1 MALERVTGTVEARA
15 HKSVRRVSV
24 PGRKRQRPDVRQGL
38 LRKMAPES
46 LKCVCVYCGSS
57 QGVNE
62 SYSIAAQQLGS
73 ELAKRQM
80 ALVYGGGSVGL
91 MGKVAAAASSYGA
104 LVTGIIPKSLEPEH
118 ISGTTPGQVIVTES
132 MHERKTQMAARADA
146 FIALPGGLGTLE
158 ELFEIAT
165 WRQLG
170 YHQKPI
176 GLLNTGGFFDPLL
189 AFLDNTVAEGF
200 VSFETRS
207 YFIVETRVSNLL
219 DKLQGQLR
227 SSTS

>member
-1 MALERVTGTVEARA
+1 ME
-15 HKSVRRVSV
+15 
-24 PGRKRQRPDVRQGL
+24 
-38 LRKMAPES
+38 PEG
-46 LKCVCVYCGSS
+46 LKCVCVYCGSL
-57 QGVNE
+57 QGRTE

-73 ELAKRQM
+73 ELAKRQIS
-80 ALVYGGGSVGL
+80 LVYGGGSVGL
-91 MGKVAAAASSYGA
+91 MGKVAGAASSSGA

-118 ISGTTPGQVIVTES
+118 ISGKTPGQVIVTES
-132 MHERKTQMAARADA
+132 MHERKTQMASRADA

-170 YHQKPI
+170 HHQKPI

-189 AFLDNTVAEGF
+189 AFLDKTVAEGF
-200 VSFETRS
+200 VSFEARS
-207 YFIVETRVSNLL
+207 YFIVETHVSTLL
-219 DKLQGQLR
+219 DKLQGHLQ